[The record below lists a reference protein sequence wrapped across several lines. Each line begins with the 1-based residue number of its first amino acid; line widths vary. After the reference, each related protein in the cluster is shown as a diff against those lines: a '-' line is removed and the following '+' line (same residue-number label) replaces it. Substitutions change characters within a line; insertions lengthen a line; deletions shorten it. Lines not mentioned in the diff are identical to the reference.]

1 MDRKHVPLNDWLHD
15 TLRPYLNSTISISS
29 QFDLVFDKLEILLS
43 LSCVYQQA
51 KSDRWS
57 WAPAGSFIYRSE
69 NRKQILEE
77 IESSISDHQG
87 ESSFVKCGIF
97 GETPEICKAS
107 IEQFKDTIGR
117 SAKNMGIFWW
127 N

>member
-1 MDRKHVPLNDWLHD
+1 MCRSMIGLHD
-15 TLRPYLNSTISISS
+15 TLRPYLNSTVSISS

-87 ESSFVKCGIF
+87 ESSFVKFVVREMWHLRRNSGDLQSF
-97 GETPEICKAS
+97 
-107 IEQFKDTIGR
+107 
-117 SAKNMGIFWW
+117 N
-127 N
+127 